1 MKEIW
6 KDISG
11 FEGRYQVSNLGR
23 VKSLRRYNHQADPNP
38 EIMKSL
44 SSSGRYPKVNLYN
57 GGGFFHQYLISHLV
71 AANFLPGIRLDGLRI
86 IYKDGDPKNCKLTNL
101 IVSDGIKEMWSTI
114 PNYLESYEV
123 STLGRV
129 RVWSNLSNSFS
140 IMRQSENKDGYLCV
154 SLLDDKRRRRKCYV
168 HKLVAETFLDNPD
181 DKQAVCHK
189 DIQQKWDNCVSNL
202 TWATRKEVSKNVIDS
217 DGRSPQSVHVLC
229 IETGDEFPSKRSAET
244 TLGLPKNSVGR
255 SIASGKPI
263 NGYTFKETRR
273 IKRRRSRRLF

>member
-11 FEGRYQVSNLGR
+11 FEGRYQISNLGK
-23 VKSLRRYNHQADPNP
+23 VKSFIGKHQTDAGV
-38 EIMKSL
+38 ETTKSL
-44 SSSGRYPKVNLYN
+44 SSKGTYPKVNLYN
-57 GGGFFHQYLISHLV
+57 SSGFSRWYLISHLV
-71 AANFLPGIRLDGLRI
+71 AANFLGGVCLDGLRI
-86 IYKDGDPKNCKLTNL
+86 IYKDDDPQNCKLTNL
-101 IVSDGIKEMWSTI
+101 IISQGIKERWSTI

-123 STLGRV
+123 SNLGRV

-140 IMRQSENKDGYLCV
+140 IMRQFENKEGYLCI
-154 SLLDDKRRRRKCYV
+154 SLLDDKGRRKKCYV
-168 HKLVAETFLDNPD
+168 HKLVADAFLDNPD